1 MPLTK
6 LEFRPGIN
14 RESTSYA
21 NEGGY
26 YSCDKVRFRSGY
38 AEKIGGWVNQTTDV
52 FKGMCHTLWNWIT
65 FGGSNLLAVGTNTKY
80 YIENTGTYHD
90 VTPLAFSGTI
100 AANPFTTTNGSLLV
114 TVTHSGHAS
123 TIGTYVTFSGV
134 SNSGVING

>member
-38 AEKIGGWVNQTTDV
+38 AEKLGGWVNQTTDV
-52 FKGMCHTLWNWIT
+52 FKGLCHTLWNWIT
-65 FGGSNLLAVGTNTKY
+65 FAGSNLLAVGTNTKY
-80 YIENTGTYHD
+80 YIENTGTYYD
-90 VTPLAFSGTI
+90 VTPLAF
-100 AANPFTTTNGSLLV
+100 
-114 TVTHSGHAS
+114 
-123 TIGTYVTFSGV
+123 
-134 SNSGVING
+134 